1 MCLFAYW
8 LTLKLS
14 LLFVALWLWKTL
26 FALATIAPVPEG
38 VFTEHAKSS
47 LIHSS
52 SACTTLKSRSTVW
65 RHWCQCFSI
74 SAVSSRNLNSGIFL
88 YFSQKLD
95 LHHFECKLH
104 LRNLLCTSELYNS
117 AIIVVILQG
126 VQGQESDAR
135 FVCPLENCNYL
146 WDVWDHWKHWKKK
159 KSHTCTYKLG

>member
-8 LTLKLS
+8 MTLKLS
-14 LLFVALWLWKTL
+14 LLFAAHCLWKIL
-26 FALATIAPVPEG
+26 ALATIASVPEG

-47 LIHSS
+47 LIQSS

-74 SAVSSRNLNSGIFL
+74 STVSSTNLNSGIFL

-95 LHHFECKLH
+95 LHHFELH
-104 LRNLLCTSELYNS
+104 LRNLLCTSEWYNS

-126 VQGQESDAR
+126 VQGQKSDAR
-135 FVCPLENCNYL
+135 FVCQLENCNYL
-146 WDVWDHWKHWKKK
+146 WDVWDNWKLSGEKKE
-159 KSHTCTYKLG
+159 